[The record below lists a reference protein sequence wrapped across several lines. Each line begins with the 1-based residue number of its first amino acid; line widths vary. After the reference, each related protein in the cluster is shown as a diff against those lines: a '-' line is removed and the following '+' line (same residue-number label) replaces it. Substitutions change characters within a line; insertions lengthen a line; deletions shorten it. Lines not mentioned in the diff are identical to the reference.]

1 MTELNMTQQH
11 EEDFNERQI
20 FNYQEIRPKVKN
32 DLSALIQELKKK
44 KGKLANSDDSPG
56 RREIETKPSDLYR
69 KYSEPD

>member
-1 MTELNMTQQH
+1 MTQQH

-44 KGKLANSDDSPG
+44 RKLANSDDSPG